1 MGRKRKLQQQ
11 PGRRPK
17 LRLDVDALSARKLQ
31 QEKDQEVFPGIPA
44 SFFSSKAEVE
54 PAPPPPPLPASPPP
68 PPPSEDPLSSLMLNY
83 EDEEEGKTKEDPK
96 TLVKQFLEN
105 LEKEVP
111 REFWNLP
118 PPQLETQ
125 DTPAPHEEAP
135 PSLSAALVEKWRK
148 KAEHQR
154 LRRQEETDTALR
166 EANEK
171 KINQVCSRVRS
182 SLKKLDTTKLA
193 AEFQTRVL
201 QLSLE
206 MDIRMDDWKAHAITS
221 KYMLDKLS
229 VLEDKVKKLSDD
241 LEKTES
247 PQAKDTAISQPL
259 VDYSSANEET
269 AEEATTVS
277 PKRQEHTPP
286 ASEAVEAKAAA
297 QEEIVA
303 AAAPVSTTKAW
314 SGVLPSG
321 WYAVYDENYHA
332 YYYANMRT
340 GETTWTIP
348 VSSEA
353 MDRHQS
359 QQKPVTPKPVSNPKE
374 EEIISA
380 APTLYHSDNRATHSE
395 TREELLNK
403 TEPRQRVL
411 PSRSKPDRRT
421 ASLMEKWRHVG
432 KTIEFEDKATDPE
445 TLRQKEFE
453 KWRLE
458 QIRSGAASY
467 NPNFLPIFPQS

>member
-11 PGRRPK
+11 TGRRPK

-31 QEKDQEVFPGIPA
+31 QEKDQEGKRALDNKWLERIDEADAVTVFPGIPA

-193 AEFQTRVL
+193 AEFQARVL

-229 VLEDKVKKLSDD
+229 VLEDKVKKLSGNFSHLVSVAAAPTSCCLYISQLNRARLCWGLHCRMIIPFHSFFLDD

-286 ASEAVEAKAAA
+286 ASGK
-297 QEEIVA
+297 
-303 AAAPVSTTKAW
+303 SF
-314 SGVLPSG
+314 
-321 WYAVYDENYHA
+321 
-332 YYYANMRT
+332 R
-340 GETTWTIP
+340 
-348 VSSEA
+348 
-353 MDRHQS
+353 R
-359 QQKPVTPKPVSNPKE
+359 
-374 EEIISA
+374 
-380 APTLYHSDNRATHSE
+380 RF
-395 TREELLNK
+395 LL
-403 TEPRQRVL
+403 
-411 PSRSKPDRRT
+411 
-421 ASLMEKWRHVG
+421 
-432 KTIEFEDKATDPE
+432 
-445 TLRQKEFE
+445 
-453 KWRLE
+453 
-458 QIRSGAASY
+458 
-467 NPNFLPIFPQS
+467 